1 MKKFIDIVDYNSEWP
16 GLFEIEKERIINEI
30 KEYIVSIHH
39 IGSTSVEGLGAKSI
53 IDILIEVNVYPPDKQ
68 IIFGLERLEYINMGE
83 AGFERR
89 YWFKKGDPRK
99 NHVHIV
105 QEKSKIIKKAIT
117 FRDFLRNNKD
127 KAKEYEALKRKEA
140 KGKVL
145 DNNEYAISKNNFV
158 ESILK
163 SANNTAA
170 TAARQEGVKD

>member
-1 MKKFIDIVDYNSEWP
+1 MKKFIEIVDYNPEWP
-16 GLFEIEKERIINEI
+16 SLFEIEKERIINVI

-39 IGSTSVEGLGAKSI
+39 IGSTSVEGLGAKPI
-53 IDILIEVNVYPPDKQ
+53 IDILVEVNVFPPSKQ
-68 IIFGLERLEYINMGE
+68 IVFGLERLEYVNMGE

-99 NHVHIV
+99 YHVHIV
-105 QEKSKIIKKAIT
+105 QEESEITKKAIT

-158 ESILK
+158 DSILK
-163 SANNTAA
+163 STNNAA
-170 TAARQEGVKD
+170 TEARQEGVKD